1 MPTLRASCLC
11 GGVKFEISGP
21 LSPPSNCHCSMC
33 RKQQGAA
40 FRSRARI
47 RQSDLKWVQGE
58 DLVRFYGSTS
68 GTFRGFAASAGRQS
82 STNSMRG
89 RNQRRIGQ
97 QRLQNMGLRWLRLMT
112 IRACD
117 LSLTYSLRAKRR
129 GSR

>member
-11 GGVKFEISGP
+11 DGVKFEISGP

-58 DLVRFYGSTS
+58 DLVRFYESTP
-68 GTFRGFAASAGRQS
+68 G
-82 STNSMRG
+82 
-89 RNQRRIGQ
+89 
-97 QRLQNMGLRWLRLMT
+97 
-112 IRACD
+112 
-117 LSLTYSLRAKRR
+117 
-129 GSR
+129 